1 MADKT
6 FFGRLNRLFSGGT
19 IVTKTSAGLK
29 ILDINKVQQNDDFAT
44 NRLVDRYNRLH
55 TAPQPA
61 SGYNANTNFHTARI
75 SLFTDYEV
83 MDEDSIISAALD
95 IYADECTMKNEFGD
109 VLKITTDKEDVQKVL
124 QNLFYDVMNIEY
136 NLWPWIRNMA
146 KYGDFFLKLD
156 ITEKVGVTNVMP
168 MSAYE
173 LQREEGWN
181 PANPDEVRFLRDFT
195 AAQSYTA
202 NVASQPKV
210 YFDNYE
216 IAHFRLLSDT
226 NFLPYGKSM
235 IESARKTWKQLTL
248 MEDAMMIHRIMRA
261 PEKRVFKIDIGNIPP
276 NEVDAYMQRVM
287 NNMKKTPFVGND
299 GNYNLKFNIQN
310 MMEDFYLPVRGGQSG
325 TEIDSLGGMEFG
337 GIDDVEYLKNRMM
350 AALQIPKAFLGF
362 EEGVEGKATL
372 AAQDVRFART
382 VERMQKIVVS
392 ELYKIAM
399 LHLYSQGFKSE
410 DLLDFSLSLT
420 PSSKI
425 YEQEQLELWAS
436 KVSLARDLQDGRMLS
451 QDWIYKNVYNLNEG
465 EIKKEM
471 SKVLGDMKFKLRQ
484 DEIEQGNDPAES
496 GVVVAT
502 DYALAQAGE
511 EEAEPFKSPLFS
523 DDFEDSVDKADKD
536 PTSERKKKYG
546 NDDSARGR
554 DPLGKEKMERTV
566 KHPDRSTQHNFR
578 EQYIKQLDKI
588 GKSGLLSENNIV
600 EDE

>member
-1 MADKT
+1 MAEKDL
-6 FFGRLNRLFSGGT
+6 FSRLKRLFSTNT
-19 IVTKTSAGLK
+19 IVRNIGGRKLK
-29 ILDINKVQQNDDFAT
+29 IVDTGQLQSNIQT
-44 NRLVDRYNRLH
+44 NLVDRYSKLYSNM
-55 TAPQPA
+55 QQY
-61 SGYNANTNFHTARI
+61 GYNDQLYQQQLRLG
-75 SLFTDYEV
+75 LFRDYES
-83 MDEDSIISAALD
+83 MDSDAIIASALD
-95 IYADECTMKNEFGD
+95 VYSDESTMKNEYGD
-109 VLKITTDKEDVQKVL
+109 VLKITTDKQDVQKVL
-124 QNLFYDVMNIEY
+124 QNLFYDVLNIEY
-136 NLWPWIRNMA
+136 NLWPWVRNMV
-146 KYGDFFLKLD
+146 KYGDFYLKLD
-156 ITEKVGVTNVMP
+156 ITEKVGITNAMP
-168 MSAYE
+168 LSTYE

-181 PANPDEVRFLRDFT
+181 PKNPDEVRFLRDVS
-195 AAQSYTA
+195 AAQNYTA
-202 NVASQPKV
+202 NLASGPKT

-216 IAHFRLLSDT
+216 IAHFRLMSDT

-287 NNMKKTPFVGND
+287 NNMKKTPYVGND

-382 VERMQKIVVS
+382 IERIQKIVVS

-410 DLLDFSLSLT
+410 DLLDFKLSLT

-425 YEQEQLELWAS
+425 YEQEQLELWNT

-451 QDWIYKNVYNLNEG
+451 QEWIYKNVYNLNDN
-465 EIKKEM
+465 EIKSEM
-471 SKVLGDMKFKLRQ
+471 GKVLGDMKFKLRQ

-523 DDFEDSVDKADKD
+523 DDFQDSVDKVDQGENMD
-536 PTSERKKKYG
+536 RKKKYG
-546 NDDSARGR
+546 HQDSARGR
-554 DPLGKEKMERTV
+554 DPLGKDKAKRTV
-566 KHPDRSTQHNFR
+566 KFPDRSIQHNFR
-578 EQYIKQLDKI
+578 ESYIKELDKI
-588 GKSGLLSENNIV
+588 GKSTILSENNIV
-600 EDE
+600 DDE